1 MRFDKPKV
9 YAAKHCDFD
18 TRMSSRSGGVFSA
31 LSDVVLEQNGVVY
44 GCIFDEDL
52 QVIHARATSKDTRDK
67 MRGSKYAQSNLR
79 DTFRHVKE
87 DLDSGLAV
95 LFSGTTCQVDG
106 LLHFLGKGYENL
118 ITVDILCHGVPSP
131 ALYTSYLSWQEKRH
145 SSKIVKMDFR
155 NKKDFGWNEHVETLV
170 FENGKTINARTYAKL
185 YYKHTMLR
193 PSCYS
198 CPYKKITRPSAI
210 TIADYWGINK
220 AAPGFDDNN
229 GVSLVLV
236 NTEEGSE
243 ICERIREKLDVVET
257 RIEDSMQHPLIGNFK
272 IPENREQFWQD
283 YQNKSFGELARKYGG
298 RNFKGAINALKRY
311 RKDKIKFV
319 L

>member
-9 YAAKHCDFD
+9 YAAKHNDLV

-79 DTFRHVKE
+79 DTFRSVKE
-87 DLDSGLAV
+87 DLDSGLVV

-106 LLHFLGKGYENL
+106 LLHFLGKSYDNL

-131 ALYTSYLSWQEKRH
+131 ALYKSYLSWQEKRH
-145 SSKIVKMDFR
+145 SSRIVKMDFR
-155 NKKDFGWNEHVETLV
+155 NKIDFGWNEHVETLA
-170 FENGKTINARTYAKL
+170 FENGKTINARTFAKL

-193 PSCYS
+193 PSCYR
-198 CPYKKITRPSAI
+198 CPYKKITRPSDI
-210 TIADYWGINK
+210 TIADYWGIDK
-220 AAPGFDDNN
+220 AAPGFNDNN

-236 NTEEGSE
+236 NTDKGSE
-243 ICERIREKLDVVET
+243 IFESIREKLNVVET
-257 RIEDSMQHPLIGNFK
+257 RLEDSMQHPLKGNFK
-272 IPENREQFWQD
+272 MPENREQFWRD
-283 YQNKSFGELARKYGG
+283 YKEESFDELARKYGG
-298 RNFKGAINALKRY
+298 RNFKGAVNALKHSI
-311 RKDKIKFV
+311 KDKNKFV

>member
-1 MRFDKPKV
+1 MGFDKPKV
-9 YAAKHCDFD
+9 YAAKHCDID
-18 TRMSSRSGGVFSA
+18 TRMASRSGGVFSA
-31 LSDVVLEQNGVVY
+31 LSDVILEQNGVVY
-44 GCIFDEDL
+44 GCTFDKDL
-52 QVIHARATSKDTRDK
+52 QVIHARATSKDTRDQ
-67 MRGSKYAQSNLR
+67 MRGSKYAQSNLG
-79 DTFRHVKE
+79 DTFRKVKE
-87 DLDSGLAV
+87 DLDSGSAV

-106 LLHFLGKGYENL
+106 LLHFLGKHYDNL

-131 ALYTSYLSWQEKRH
+131 ALYNAYLSWQEKRH

-155 NKKDFGWNEHVETLV
+155 NKTDFGWNEHVETLV
-170 FENGKTINARTYAKL
+170 FENGRTINARTYAKM

-198 CPYKKITRPSAI
+198 CPYKKITRPSSI

-236 NTEEGSE
+236 NTEEGNELFES
-243 ICERIREKLDVVET
+243 IREKLDVVET
-257 RIEDSMQHPLIGNFK
+257 RIEDSMQHPLRGNFK
-272 IPENREQFWQD
+272 MPDNREQFWQD
-283 YQNKSFGELARKYGG
+283 YQKKTFDDLARKYGG
-298 RNFKGAINALKRY
+298 RNFKGAVNALKRSM
-311 RKDKIKFV
+311 KDKNKFV